1 MAIASS
7 SSMKIIGN
15 VVQKLEIAEY
25 FAVIHSAEFES
36 YGKPHPQVFISTAQ
50 KLKVNPEECLV
61 FEDSKHGM
69 IAALAA
75 RMKVIVIP
83 EKKDLNATWHTISTM
98 KLKSLSDFNLNLL

>member
-7 SSMKIIGN
+7 SSMKIIEN
-15 VVQKLEIAEY
+15 VVQKLEIAKY

-50 KLKVNPEECLV
+50 KLRVNPEECIV
-61 FEDSKHGM
+61 FEDSKYGM

-83 EKKDLNATWHTISTM
+83 EKKDLNASWHTISTM
-98 KLKSLSDFNLNLL
+98 KLKSLSDFKLNLL